1 MVGVA
6 YRGFL
11 MDVPVNSWIEQY
23 SLSVSGFVKTVG
35 VETGVLDP
43 LFIENDL
50 LVTGDD
56 HKDRRINDA
65 VIIEAR
71 SARSAASKLLDGVE
85 DSNGDVI
92 AKTLT
97 SKRVLLLSLDPN
109 FKVEEAFWTS
119 LRGERGLK
127 ALQSRILKCLP
138 NDGAPKS
145 LEASIQAMD
154 TLAQTPVFE
163 YCGRGVAGQFDTILG
178 WPQSMK
184 NGRSP
189 NFGSGLDGD
198 FLQQV
203 LRRLA
208 FFCSWSTS
216 AGSSGGGLLYGKQA
230 IEKIMETVLAKE
242 TQDGVAKLGLSD
254 VRPLHVFN
262 WLLTP
267 DQKET
272 TRRLTDAILA
282 SAGVASVTAK
292 KETDVEPDSK
302 KRRTS
307 KVKDDQ
313 STVVA
318 GYFD

>member
-1 MVGVA
+1 MKKNDISMEWWWSLHESVAPLVVNIDSFNKCLKFSSDWADVADDVLNVVKTSSLGQAVFGPAHAALQSSQVSKLIETSVAELAKGTTPISLAVLKESKTQFVRGMQGAGFDPFESFPKKMVGVA

-11 MDVPVNSWIEQY
+11 MDVPVNSWIEQH

-138 NDGAPKS
+138 NDGEPKS
-145 LEASIQAMD
+145 LEASNQDMY
-154 TLAQTPVFE
+154 TLAKTPVFE
-163 YCGRGVAGQFDTILG
+163 YCGRGVAGQF
-178 WPQSMK
+178 
-184 NGRSP
+184 
-189 NFGSGLDGD
+189 
-198 FLQQV
+198 
-203 LRRLA
+203 
-208 FFCSWSTS
+208 
-216 AGSSGGGLLYGKQA
+216 
-230 IEKIMETVLAKE
+230 
-242 TQDGVAKLGLSD
+242 
-254 VRPLHVFN
+254 
-262 WLLTP
+262 
-267 DQKET
+267 
-272 TRRLTDAILA
+272 
-282 SAGVASVTAK
+282 
-292 KETDVEPDSK
+292 
-302 KRRTS
+302 
-307 KVKDDQ
+307 
-313 STVVA
+313 
-318 GYFD
+318 